1 MKTLKKITFNNDYT
15 VITLNKVLKSFKEND
30 NQEVYILNEN
40 SPFNRLKIQ
49 FVNGEESFIP
59 SDLVTIK

>member
-1 MKTLKKITFNNDYT
+1 MKTITFNNDYT